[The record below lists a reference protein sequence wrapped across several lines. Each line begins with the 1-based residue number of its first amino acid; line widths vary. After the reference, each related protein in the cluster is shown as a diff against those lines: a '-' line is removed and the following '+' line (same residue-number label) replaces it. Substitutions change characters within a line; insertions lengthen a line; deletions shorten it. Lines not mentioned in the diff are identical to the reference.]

1 MRHALEN
8 PMTVDLKLDPTKLD
22 EAFADPETR
31 RMTLGSVRHSQGE
44 SSRKVAKALGV
55 SIFHYQDI
63 ELGRRPLSKEA
74 FLQGMHCLGVTPVYL
89 AKALLAMRQLLQDVA
104 DCWPKIWRER
114 LEPLDF
120 EGRRDLIL
128 ADKHLQNSGL
138 GDLLCDKSLEA
149 SDPDEAIRFA
159 ELAVLTMESSG
170 LLPEHKRH
178 RRGYAWGHLGHA
190 LLRRGDSEAAEAAF
204 ALAIEE
210 WMSWVR
216 GGFRGDEREA
226 RRLASIVPRFPKA
239 EALRKPRR
247 ARKPARKRAK
257 DAGD

>member
-1 MRHALEN
+1 
-8 PMTVDLKLDPTKLD
+8 
-22 EAFADPETR
+22 
-31 RMTLGSVRHSQGE
+31 MTLGSVRNAQGE

-63 ELGRRPLSKEA
+63 ELGRRPLSTEA
-74 FLQGMHCLGVTPVYL
+74 FFKGMECLRLPPVYV
-89 AKALLAMRQLLQDVA
+89 ARALLAVHQLLQEAA
-104 DCWPKIWRER
+104 DDWPKIWRER

-128 ADKHLQNSGL
+128 ADKDLQNGGL
-138 GDLLCDKSLEA
+138 GNLLCDKSQEA
-149 SDPDEAIRFA
+149 SDPDEAVRLA

-170 LLPEHKRH
+170 LIPEYKRH

-190 LLRRGDSEAAEAAF
+190 LLRRGESAAAEAAF

-216 GGFRGDEREA
+216 GGSRGDEREA
-226 RRLASIVPRFPKA
+226 ERLASIVPGFPRA
-239 EALRKPRR
+239 EALQKPRR